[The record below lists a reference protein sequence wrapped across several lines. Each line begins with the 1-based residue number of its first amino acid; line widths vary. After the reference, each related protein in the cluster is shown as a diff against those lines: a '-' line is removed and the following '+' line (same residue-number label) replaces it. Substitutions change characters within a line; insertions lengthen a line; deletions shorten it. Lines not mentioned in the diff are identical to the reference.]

1 MLEIA
6 FVQRLTKEK
15 DEVIHNIQKRNKPIR
30 VAKKSDGGRLSVED
44 YISDGLA
51 TDSDDSRKMR
61 RAKTRLR
68 KKRKILHQKAIVNLR
83 YSGLIFLVKP
93 KLNPSNSIQF
103 LISPSQIKK
112 IYGSR
117 CHQPTS
123 SDSLISLISVL
134 SMGKPDTGSTTIQE
148 RTLYNRADFSHN
160 IKEGN

>member
-44 YISDGLA
+44 YIPDGLA

-68 KKRKILHQKAIVNLR
+68 KKREIMHQKAIVNLR

-112 IYGSR
+112 IWKQVSSTNFERFINFTNICFIYGKTR
-117 CHQPTS
+117 HWLHHYPRKNFVQ
-123 SDSLISLISVL
+123 
-134 SMGKPDTGSTTIQE
+134 
-148 RTLYNRADFSHN
+148 
-160 IKEGN
+160 